1 MSPVSTIFRH
11 EIRLVFREPRFWIPF
26 LLPPIFLILMQ
37 VTVLSQFSGAAS
49 AFEPGMLLII
59 GALLA
64 TMTVTL
70 TADSFAGE
78 RERNTLEL
86 LLCLPITLKQLF
98 WGKLLALL
106 PLPLLLAILAQSLL
120 WWLSSSMSSPIYLLQ
135 AILYAISV
143 CLSITGVA
151 LLVSLFAHT
160 VRSAAQSNVIF
171 VLGVLLGT
179 QALSGRYF
187 LAPFIP
193 WIILPSALG
202 LFFLLT
208 WIALKRFER
217 MN

>member
-1 MSPVSTIFRH
+1 MNPVSRLFVH
-11 EIRLVFREPRFWIPF
+11 EIRLVLREPRFWIPF

-106 PLPLLLAILAQSLL
+106 PLPLILAILAQGLL
-120 WWLSSSMSSPIYLLQ
+120 WGLSSSMQSPVFLLQ

-171 VLGVLLGT
+171 VLGILLGT
-179 QALSGRYF
+179 QAISTQYFQSGI
-187 LAPFIP
+187 IP
-193 WIILPSALG
+193 WIILPCSLC
-202 LFFLLT
+202 LFVLLVVVS
-208 WIALKRFER
+208 LRRFER